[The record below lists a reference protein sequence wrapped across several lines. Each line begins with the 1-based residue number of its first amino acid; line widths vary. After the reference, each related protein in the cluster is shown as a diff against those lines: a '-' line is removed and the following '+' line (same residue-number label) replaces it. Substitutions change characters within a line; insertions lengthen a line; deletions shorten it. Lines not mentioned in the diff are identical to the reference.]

1 MNQFSSEERE
11 VFDVKVRFVPGTV
24 VVAVRGEIDVVTA
37 ADLNA
42 MMVALAK
49 CACRRSYAAARS
61 SPRPKGS

>member
-11 VFDVKVRFVPGTV
+11 VFDVRVRFVPGTA
-24 VVAVRGEIDVVTA
+24 VVAVRGEINVVTA

-42 MMVALAK
+42 IMVALAN
-49 CACRRSYAAARS
+49 ACRRSYAAARS